1 MMRTA
6 SLLLTLLLLVLAP
19 LGARAECR
27 YDTGSSTS
35 VTFVL
40 PATISIAAN
49 TPDGTVLA
57 TSAQAAPA
65 NPPVVTCGYY
75 SGNGKKKTW
84 NEVAEAMTYG
94 VVNTRGGYLA
104 DNLTYATGIPGISY
118 RITHPSAYL
127 TAYPLNSTSV
137 SSTTFSVTSGLELIK
152 TGSIASGS
160 VLAAG
165 KLGDWRW
172 DDSSGNTL
180 IPETFVLGNSVTF
193 TTPSCTIVANP
204 INVTLPKALNTAFTG
219 VGATSGK
226 TPFRIQLSCPPGTA
240 VTKITMHTASPDSH
254 VGVVAPAGAGYAAG
268 VGVQILDG
276 NSSAVTFETQAVVT
290 PAATT
295 SIPYYAQYFQT
306 APAVT
311 SGPVKATVTFDVF
324 YQ

>member
-1 MMRTA
+1 MMRAA
-6 SLLLTLLLLVLAP
+6 SLLATLLLLALAP

-27 YDTGSSTS
+27 YDTGSSS
-35 VTFVL
+35 PVTFVL
-40 PATISIAAN
+40 PTSISIAAN

-57 TSAQAAPA
+57 TSAQVAPA
-65 NPPVVTCGYY
+65 NPPIITCGHYNGG
-75 SGNGKKKTW
+75 GNWIQKSET
-84 NEVAEAMTYG
+84 MTYG
-94 VVNTRGGYLA
+94 VVNALGGYLA

-137 SSTTFSVTSGLELIK
+137 SSTTFSVTSGLQLIK
-152 TGSIASGS
+152 TGSIVSGS
-160 VLAAG
+160 ILAAG
-165 KLGDWRW
+165 RLGDWRW
-172 DDSSGNTL
+172 SDSSGNVLT
-180 IPETFVLGNSVTF
+180 PETFWLGNSVTF
-193 TTPSCTIVANP
+193 TTPSCTIVTNP

-226 TPFRIQLSCPPGTA
+226 TPFQIQLSCPPGTA
-240 VTKITMHTASPDSH
+240 VAKITMHTASPDSH
-254 VGVVAPAGAGYAAG
+254 AGVVAPAGAGYAAG

-276 NSSAVTFETQAVVT
+276 NSGAVTFETQAMVT

>member
-6 SLLLTLLLLVLAP
+6 ILLLALLLLALAP

-27 YDTGSSTS
+27 YDSGGSTP
-35 VTFVL
+35 VTFML
-40 PATISIAAN
+40 PTTISIAAN

-65 NPPVVTCGYY
+65 NPPTVTCGHY
-75 SGNGKKKTW
+75 SGGGKW
-84 NEVAEAMTYG
+84 REASEMMTYG

-137 SSTTFSVTSGLELIK
+137 SSTTFSVTSGVELIK

-180 IPETFVLGNSVTF
+180 VPETFFLGNSVTF
-193 TTPSCTIVANP
+193 TTPSCTIATNP
-204 INVTLPKALNTAFTG
+204 INVALPKVLNTAFTG
-219 VGATSGK
+219 IGATSGK
-226 TPFRIQLSCPPGTA
+226 TPFQIQLSCPPGTA

-254 VGVVAPAGAGYAAG
+254 AGVVAPTGAGYAGG

-306 APAVT
+306 APAIT

>member
-6 SLLLTLLLLVLAP
+6 ILWATVLLLLLAAP
-19 LGARAECR
+19 GAHAVCR
-27 YDTGSSTS
+27 YLSGGNTP

-40 PATISIAAN
+40 PTSTSIAAN

-57 TSAQAAPA
+57 TSAQAAPV
-65 NPPVVTCGYY
+65 NPPTITCGGYNGN
-75 SGNGKKKTW
+75 SGKWK
-84 NEVAEAMTYG
+84 ESAETMTYG

-127 TAYPLNSTSV
+127 TTYPLISTSV
-137 SSTTFSVTSGLELIK
+137 SSTTFSVTSGLELVK

-180 IPETFVLGNSVTF
+180 VPETFFLGNSVTF
-193 TTPSCTIVANP
+193 TTPSCTIVTNP
-204 INVTLPKALNTAFTG
+204 INVALPKVLNTAFTG

-226 TPFRIQLSCPPGTA
+226 TPFQIQLSCPPGTA

-254 VGVVAPAGAGYAAG
+254 AGVVAPAGAGYAAG

>member
-57 TSAQAAPA
+57 ASAQAGPA
-65 NPPVVTCGYY
+65 NPPTITCGSYRR
-75 SGNGKKKTW
+75 NGKW
-84 NEVAEAMTYG
+84 QESAETMTYG

-127 TAYPLNSTSV
+127 TVYPLNSTSV

-152 TGSIASGS
+152 TGSVASGN

-180 IPETFVLGNSVTF
+180 IPETFWLGNSVTF
-193 TTPSCTIVANP
+193 TTPSCTVVANP
-204 INVTLPKALNTAFTG
+204 IDVTLPKVLNTAFSG
-219 VGATSGK
+219 VGATAGK
-226 TPFRIQLSCPPGTA
+226 TPFQIRLSCPPGTA

-254 VGVVAPAGAGYAAG
+254 TGVVAPAGAGYASG

-276 NSSAVTFETQAVVT
+276 NSNAVTFETQAVVT
-290 PAATT
+290 PAATA
-295 SIPYYAQYFQT
+295 SIPYYARYFQT